1 MATAKK
7 KAAPAKKGTWVPPWA
22 KKETPAKGGKAIPK
36 KAMGGSAKKKC
47 QYILGFVKKNH
58 YNILLFV

>member
-47 QYILGFVKKNH
+47 
-58 YNILLFV
+58 